1 MVRGDM
7 NELISKTRPSEA
19 NGAQHEASR
28 GPCAGILAAALALAS
43 TACAPAPESA
53 PPRPA
58 NLVVV
63 SLDTLRRDHLGCYGA
78 DFATPRLDRFA
89 SEGALFESAFA
100 PTPITLPTH
109 ASLLTGTTPPR
120 HGLVDNALFALEPAA
135 ITLAE
140 TVKGAGFTTGAFVS
154 AFVLDAQF
162 GLAQGFDEYDDRFQ
176 IGFGGTLGVEER
188 SATATTDAVLAWL
201 DRRPPGPLFL
211 WVHYF
216 DPHRPWRAP
225 EPFASAAPTPYAAEI
240 QYLDHEL
247 GRLLDGLAARGL
259 FDTSAIVIA
268 ADHGEGLGEHGEE
281 THGAF
286 VYQST
291 VAVPLL
297 VRAPGVEPGRRIA
310 GNVSLVDVAPTLLDL
325 VGIESGAHVQGVSLA
340 PALLEGAALPERPV
354 YLETRLGA
362 HSFGWAPLF
371 AVVAGADKYIE
382 APRPELYDL
391 SRDPRELADRFASD
405 SSSATRRADEL
416 GRLRTALAGAGPRWW
431 RHHTSASGDR
441 EQLEALGYAVPSVT
455 PTAEA
460 IGAARDPKDA
470 IGELA
475 LLDEA
480 ALARE
485 RGDGAATLAAYEKLL
500 AENPNNWTA
509 LERYGSTLV
518 ALERYADAIAT
529 LERLRSRGLFPGRAL
544 FDLAIAYGATGDES
558 TMLALIAELRRDNPR
573 FVPAHQ
579 YFARYH
585 DAQGDVDAALE
596 GYRAVLANWHGDP
609 AFRAGIEA
617 RVREL
622 EGR

>member
-1 MVRGDM
+1 LQAPQ
-7 NELISKTRPSEA
+7 NTSSEA
-19 NGAQHEASR
+19 LVHGGSRASF
-28 GPCAGILAAALALAS
+28 ALALFVAALTS
-43 TACAPAPESA
+43 GCTSEAP
-53 PPRPA
+53 PPRPS
-58 NLVVV
+58 NVVV
-63 SLDTLRRDHLGCYGA
+63 ITLDTTRRDHLGCYGA
-78 DFATPRLDRFA
+78 AFATPRLDAFA
-89 SEGALFESAFA
+89 ASGALFESAFA

-109 ASLLTGTTPPR
+109 ASLLTGTYPPR

-135 ITLAE
+135 LTLAE

-162 GLAQGFDEYDDRFQ
+162 GLDQGFDEYDDRFQ
-176 IGFGGTLGVEER
+176 TGFGGTLGVEER
-188 SATATTDAVLAWL
+188 SASATTDAVLAWL

-240 QYLDHEL
+240 AYLDHEL
-247 GRLLDGLAARGL
+247 GRLFDGLAARGL
-259 FDTSAIVIA
+259 FDTSAIVVA

-291 VAVPLL
+291 MAVPLL
-297 VRAPGVEPGRRIA
+297 VRAPGVEPGVRID

-325 VGIESGAHVQGVSLA
+325 VGLDVGGHVQGVSLA
-340 PALLEGAALPERPV
+340 RTLLDGAPVPQRSV

-371 AVVAGADKYIE
+371 AVVDGAHKYIE

-391 SRDPRELADRFASD
+391 SRDPRELDDIGAREPRRKASHEVLLGKL
-405 SSSATRRADEL
+405 RVEL
-416 GRLRTALAGAGPRWW
+416 RGDGPSWW
-431 RHHTSASGDR
+431 RHHTSSSGDR
-441 EQLEALGYAVPSVT
+441 EQLEALGYAVPSVA
-455 PTAEA
+455 PSAETHA
-460 IGAARDPKDA
+460 AARDPKDA
-470 IGELA
+470 IVELA

-485 RGDGAATLAAYEKLL
+485 RGDGAATLTAYEKLL
-500 AENPNNWTA
+500 AQNPNNWTA

-518 ALERYADAIAT
+518 AAERYADAITT
-529 LERLRSRGLFPGRAL
+529 LERLRTRGLFPGRAL
-544 FDLAIAYGATGDES
+544 FDLAIAYGATGDEP
-558 TMLALIAELRRDNPR
+558 TMLALIAELRRENPR

-596 GYRAVLANWHGDP
+596 GYRAVLANWHGEP

-622 EGR
+622 EQR